1 MNLFETFQK
10 YKKGTFRKLNESF
23 VRKTKKMT
31 SSSVTDEA
39 DSMIVSIE
47 LPIAELIRKRC
58 PIHPKMLRYNEEKER
73 MEYVRD
79 KSTNEVLIDKDRIVY
94 SLYYKLYPIIGELL
108 GIHLNTYYDSLDP
121 YSESIFI
128 KYKRVRKGPVLTVNY
143 MHRVSNYFNNMAS
156 TKISEI
162 SVPEDL
168 AVILDGMKKYNEFE
182 DKRLIPLYARA
193 LAGIFMKFGD
203 TVSTKKAYVENPTEL
218 NLSNINKKIIPEGF
232 DLNKAKMKLNNL
244 SKENYEQTV

>member
-1 MNLFETFQK
+1 MNLSETYRK
-10 YKKGTFRKLNESF
+10 YKKGIFGRMNESF
-23 VRKTKKMT
+23 VRKTKKKT
-31 SSSVTDEA
+31 STSVTDVA
-39 DSMIVSIE
+39 DSMITSIE

-79 KSTNEVLIDKDRIVY
+79 KSTNEILIDKNKTVY

-108 GIHLNTYYDSLDP
+108 GMNLSTYYDEFDQ
-121 YSESIFI
+121 YSDSIFI
-128 KYKRVRKGPVLTVNY
+128 KYKRVKKGPVLTVNF
-143 MHRVSNYFNNMAS
+143 MKRVSNYYNNMVS

-168 AVILDGMKKYNEFE
+168 AVVLDGMKKYNEFE
-182 DKRLIPLYARA
+182 DTRLIPIYARA

-203 TVSTKKAYVENPTEL
+203 TVSTKKAYAENPTEL
-218 NLSNINKKIIPEGF
+218 NLSNIKKKIIPEGF
-232 DLNKAKMKLNNL
+232 DLDKAKMKLNNL
-244 SKENYEQTV
+244 LKEDYEQTV